1 VPKILRNLRIT
12 ECSSVDAGANQ
23 YARVLIR
30 KRNGGEMRTV
40 TKRQVADALRSA
52 SWSDLEAIA
61 KRLVPGVDG
70 KIAMHRA
77 GALVDGWNDLLLRR
91 LSMTK
96 SLGASGNPQKYGG
109 SFDASIPHASL
120 DDVGDTDED
129 AAVGLAGA
137 RRPET
142 AGEDDDGR
150 ADHLTLFND
159 IADRIQRGQ
168 KVTRSR
174 ALELAAVDPKG
185 RRHFMASLK
194 KSRQSNVSY

>member
-1 VPKILRNLRIT
+1 M
-12 ECSSVDAGANQ
+12 Q
-23 YARVLIR
+23 
-30 KRNGGEMRTV
+30 TV
-40 TKRQVADALRSA
+40 TKRQVAAALRSA

-70 KIAMHRA
+70 PTALHHA
-77 GALVDGWNDLLLRR
+77 GSIVDGWNGLLVRR
-91 LSMTK
+91 LSMAK
-96 SLGASGNPQKYGG
+96 RHGAGGPQEYGG

-168 KVTRSR
+168 RVSRSR

>member
-1 VPKILRNLRIT
+1 VLRNLKIT

-23 YARVLIR
+23 HARVLIR
-30 KRNGGEMRTV
+30 KRDGGEMQTV
-40 TKRQVADALRSA
+40 TKRQVVEALRKA

-61 KRLVPGVDG
+61 KKMVPGVDG
-70 KIAMHRA
+70 ATAMHRG
-77 GALVDGWNDLLLRR
+77 GAIAPGWNALLTRC
-91 LSMTK
+91 LSMAK
-96 SLGASGNPQKYGG
+96 RHGAGGPQEYGG

-142 AGEDDDGR
+142 AGEDDEDR

-168 KVTRSR
+168 RVSRSR

-185 RRHFMASLK
+185 RRHFAASLK